1 MTSGPLPSWWVV
13 AATLC
18 SRLGVDPGVAIGVVT
33 GVVAERLGTP
43 CVIEP
48 WNAKKPLI
56 NTII

>member
-1 MTSGPLPSWWVV
+1 MTSGSLPSWWVV

-48 WNAKKPLI
+48 WNAKKH
-56 NTII
+56 